1 MGGVMIR
8 ALQYN
13 NVISNRS
20 RFGYLHMYINGIF
33 QSLDCRGRGTR
44 HSRW

>member
-1 MGGVMIR
+1 
-8 ALQYN
+8 
-13 NVISNRS
+13 
-20 RFGYLHMYINGIF
+20 MYINYIF